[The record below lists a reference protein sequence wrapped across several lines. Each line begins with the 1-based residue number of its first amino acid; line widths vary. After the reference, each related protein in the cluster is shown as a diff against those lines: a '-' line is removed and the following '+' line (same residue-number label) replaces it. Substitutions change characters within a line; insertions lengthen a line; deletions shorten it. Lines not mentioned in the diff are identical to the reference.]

1 MNGEIVREK
10 AKQFFTALVIMI
22 AFLGAVY
29 VVQVYF

>member
-1 MNGEIVREK
+1 MNSGIVREK
-10 AKQFFTALVIMI
+10 AKQFVTALVVMI